1 MRSPAS
7 REPGGVKLEVIA
19 VNAAE
24 AAAAV
29 RCGADRIEYIAAFE
43 EGGLTPEPGS
53 IQEVVEAVPV
63 PVHVMVRPHSRSF
76 RYERDELL
84 EMAESVRLIRA
95 AGAGGVVLGAL
106 TREGTVDEEALK
118 VLLEA
123 AGDLSV
129 TFHRAFDEIGD
140 QPGALRTLLAY
151 PQIRHVLTSGG
162 RPSAL
167 EAAERLRELT
177 ELSRGTHL
185 TVLAGSGLRPEGLE
199 AFLRRTGVREVH
211 FGTGVRFGGDP
222 AQGIDPER
230 MQAVKAILERFG
242 EETA

>member
-1 MRSPAS
+1 MRSRAE
-7 REPGGVKLEVIA
+7 RETGGVKLEVIA
-19 VNAAE
+19 TSVEEAE
-24 AAAAV
+24 AAA
-29 RCGADRIEYIAAFE
+29 RFGADRIEYIAAFE
-43 EGGLTPEPGS
+43 EGGLTPELGS
-53 IQEVVEAVPV
+53 IREVVGAVPI

-76 RYERDELL
+76 RYGPDELRD
-84 EMAESVRLIRA
+84 MAEAVRRIRE
-95 AGAGGVVLGAL
+95 AGANGVVLGVL

-129 TFHRAFDEIGD
+129 TFHRAFDEIED

-167 EAAERLRELT
+167 EAAHRLRELT

-211 FGTGVRFGGDP
+211 LGTGVRYGGDP
-222 AQGIDPER
+222 AQGIDPAR
-230 MQAVKAILERFG
+230 MQTVKAILERYHT
-242 EETA
+242 ERE